1 MADEIRTSISLQVAK
16 GGAAIASG
24 TLSDVIDMTGA
35 DMATVTQS
43 VSATV
48 SAIEALGVPAD
59 VTGDVFLV
67 IKHLGGSGVLTISKD
82 NGGPPASHV
91 LSKLQT
97 GESCM
102 LTRVAASTLY
112 VASTVV
118 DTPIQFW
125 ISEV

>member
-16 GGAAIASG
+16 GGASIASG

-48 SAIEALGVPAD
+48 SAIEALGVPTD

-82 NGGPPASHV
+82 NAGSHV